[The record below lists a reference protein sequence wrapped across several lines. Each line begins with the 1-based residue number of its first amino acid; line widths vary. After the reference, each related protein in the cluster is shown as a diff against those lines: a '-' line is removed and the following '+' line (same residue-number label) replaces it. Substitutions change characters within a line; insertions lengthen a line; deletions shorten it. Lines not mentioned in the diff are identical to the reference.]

1 MAKGTLV
8 ADELKVARIDV
19 DRLANPEKVHVT
31 AALIDNSTGRTTAWT
46 TGDASMWSRETM
58 QKLKELYEAM
68 EEDMA
73 KHLLSEHGVSDG
85 KATRAKPRSV
95 SGIGERL
102 GSADGTEPPDA
113 PSV

>member
-19 DRLANPEKVHVT
+19 DLLVNPAKIHVT
-31 AALIDNSTGRTTAWT
+31 AALIDNGTGRTTAWT

-58 QKLKELYEAM
+58 QKLKELCEAM

-73 KHLLSEHGVSDG
+73 KHILSEHGVSDG
-85 KATRAKPRSV
+85 KATKAKSRAIG
-95 SGIGERL
+95 GIGERL
-102 GSADGTEPPDA
+102 GSADGAEPPDA